1 MVNFLLPVRLTGRDK
16 LLAEGMFDL
25 KASPGPGLCM
35 VAGCRKRHKDPRK
48 VGTLLLCS
56 RHWQARWRAKN
67 PKKAAWRALKDHAKA
82 RRIGF
87 TLDFA
92 FFVSLTDAAGYW
104 TQDAESH
111 GDRLS
116 IDRISITG
124 PYSNDNVRVITVSEN
139 AALGNRMRF
148 LSETV
153 RGYVERRKGT
163 FAAWHMEQ
171 EKSWLDIDDSTDDP
185 F

>member
-16 LLAEGMFDL
+16 LLVEGMFAL
-25 KASPGPGLCM
+25 KENPGPGLCM

-56 RHWQARWRAKN
+56 RHWQARWRARN
-67 PKKAAWRALKDHAKA
+67 PKQASWRALKDHAKA
-82 RRIGF
+82 RRIEF

-104 TQDAESH
+104 DQDPASH

-139 AALGNRMRF
+139 TAAGNRERF
-148 LSETV
+148 LPEHV
-153 RGYVERRKGT
+153 QAILARRRGVPQE
-163 FAAWHMEQ
+163 AWQMDEGKH
-171 EKSWLDIDDSTDDP
+171 WLDDDSDDP